1 MRKLIK
7 KAAIL
12 SLVLVLLLAA
22 SASAFAVTSWSHIWT
37 ASDDATHVEYDCSVY
52 STGTD
57 GGIYSQTNQ
66 GEVYAEVST
75 TYYFDVDE
83 NDYRHAYRY
92 DVGYEYAVVSIGYG
106 GNAERAH
113 ATYSFYAYVDTT
125 GEEFQ
130 SGAFTLTFNA
140 ENENP

>member
-22 SASAFAVTSWSHIWT
+22 SATAFAVTSWSHIWT
-37 ASDDATHVEYDCSVY
+37 ASDDTTHVEYDCSVY

-66 GEVYAEVST
+66 GEVYVSVST
-75 TYYFDVDE
+75 SYNKLGEEPQYD
-83 NDYRHAYRY
+83 YRY
-92 DVGYEYAVVSIGYG
+92 DIGYEYAVVSIGYG
-106 GNAERAH
+106 GNAERAR

-130 SGAFTLTFNA
+130 SGAFTLIY
-140 ENENP
+140 P